1 MGNNKEKNSTGSLT
15 SKVISHIIALK
26 EKKKKINK
34 FLSGNKSAR
43 REANKFQNS
52 LEGMTKEEK
61 IAANKARVAKYH
73 PEPDVN
79 TSSKTIYQSRKK
91 IEFEKGM
98 KEKAKKVWCSIV
110 SVPMG
115 GMNKKK

>member
-1 MGNNKEKNSTGSLT
+1 MDNNKKRNSTGGIA

-26 EKKKKINK
+26 EEKKKINK
-34 FLSGNKSAR
+34 FLSGNKLAR

-79 TSSKTIYQSRKK
+79 TSSKTIYQSRKHDGSQRG
-91 IEFEKGM
+91 F
-98 KEKAKKVWCSIV
+98 S
-110 SVPMG
+110 
-115 GMNKKK
+115 